1 VLTES
6 VSLHATAEGRVVLH
20 AGTQAMGQGLQTTY
34 SQMVAAS
41 LGIPMDKIDVV
52 QGDTDLATGFGSVGS
67 RSLFVGGTAAVVSA
81 NDLIVKAREKASH
94 LLEAAIE
101 DIEYRDGF
109 LGVVGTDK
117 RIGLFDIAKSETG
130 GRLSVESEGKTDGPT
145 WPNGTHICEVEV
157 DPQTGLSRVVRY
169 TTVDDVGV
177 AINPMLV
184 TGQVHGGVAQ
194 GIGQALY
201 EGVAYDAEG
210 QLLTASYQDYCIPRA
225 DDIPPI
231 AVTLDDSAPCRTNPL
246 GAKGCGESGAIG
258 GPPCITNG
266 VIDALSELGIK
277 SITTPLSPLKVW
289 QAIEEAKA
297 ARA

>member
-1 VLTES
+1 
-6 VSLHATAEGRVVLH
+6 
-20 AGTQAMGQGLQTTY
+20 MGQGLQTSF

-41 LGIPMDKIDVV
+41 LGISIDKIDVV
-52 QGDTDLATGFGSVGS
+52 QGDTDLAIGFGSVGS

-81 NDLIVKAREKASH
+81 NDLIAKAREKASH
-94 LLEAAIE
+94 MLEASIE
-101 DIEYRDGF
+101 DIEYRDGS
-109 LGVVGTDK
+109 LTVVGTDK
-117 RIGLFDIAKSETG
+117 RIGLFEIAKKESG
-130 GRLSVESEGKTDGPT
+130 GRLSVDSEGAVDGPT

-157 DPQTGLSRVVRY
+157 DPQTGVSRVVRY

-184 TGQVHGGVAQ
+184 MGQVHGGVAQ

-210 QLLTASYQDYCIPRA
+210 QLLTASYQDYCLPRA
-225 DDIPPI
+225 GDIPPI
-231 AVTLDDSAPCRTNPL
+231 QVTLDDSAPCRTNPL

-258 GPPCITNG
+258 GPPCVTNG
-266 VIDALSELGIK
+266 VMDALSDLGIK

-289 QAIEEAKA
+289 QAIQEAKA

>member
-1 VLTES
+1 
-6 VSLHATAEGRVVLH
+6 
-20 AGTQAMGQGLQTTY
+20 
-34 SQMVAAS
+34 
-41 LGIPMDKIDVV
+41 VV
-52 QGDTDLATGFGSVGS
+52 QGDTDLAIGFGSVGS

-81 NDLIVKAREKASH
+81 SDLIAKAREKASH
-94 LLEAAIE
+94 LLEASIE
-101 DIEYRDGF
+101 DIEYREGS
-109 LGVVGTDK
+109 LTVVGTDK
-117 RIGLFDIAKSETG
+117 RIGLFEVAAKENG
-130 GRLSVESEGKTDGPT
+130 GRLSVDSEGAVDGPT

-157 DPQTGLSRVVRY
+157 DPQTGVSRVVRY

-201 EGVAYDAEG
+201 EGVAYDTEG
-210 QLLTASYQDYCIPRA
+210 QLLTASYQDYCLPRA

-231 AVTLDDSAPCRTNPL
+231 EVTLDDSAPCKTNPL

-266 VIDALSELGIK
+266 VIDALSELGIT
-277 SITTPLSPLKVW
+277 SINTPLSPLKVW
-289 QAIEEAKA
+289 QAIQDAKA